1 MTIVLSASNFINRKN
16 LNVKTNDVF
25 LLSGLLWLDA
35 DEARLYNWEDD
46 QSITLNDPEACSILR
61 SHLSNEYLGGTLL
74 QAWIKDGN
82 EGLEIYNVYWLS
94 SCEPN
99 HNPCAPSTL
108 GGKITIRPVPEQ
120 YQDFRDPFLA

>member
-1 MTIVLSASNFINRKN
+1 VTIVLSASNFINRKN

-35 DEARLYNWEDD
+35 DGARLY
-46 QSITLNDPEACSILR
+46 
-61 SHLSNEYLGGTLL
+61 LGGALL

-82 EGLEIYNVYWLS
+82 EGLEIYNVYWLT

-99 HNPCAPSTL
+99 HNPCAPSKL
-108 GGKITIRPVPEQ
+108 GAKITIRPVPEHYQ
-120 YQDFRDPFLA
+120 YCREPF

>member
-1 MTIVLSASNFINRKN
+1 VTVVLSVSNFISRKN

-61 SHLSNEYLGGTLL
+61 SHFSDEYLGGVIL
-74 QAWIKDGN
+74 QAWVKDGN

-94 SCEPN
+94 SSEPN
-99 HNPCAPSTL
+99 HNPCAPSKL

>member
-61 SHLSNEYLGGTLL
+61 SHLSNEYLGGRII
-74 QAWIKDGN
+74 A
-82 EGLEIYNVYWLS
+82 GLDKRW
-94 SCEPN
+94 
-99 HNPCAPSTL
+99 
-108 GGKITIRPVPEQ
+108 K
-120 YQDFRDPFLA
+120 